1 MEGIKYTHDITEILR
16 RWQHRSQPTLKF
28 IDMDNEVYVVADV
41 IIGKGFAVLRLGVKE
56 VKIPFTVNGKMIFFV
71 GGYEFDDILGI
82 KHLFIATEELYNGDR
97 FTDVNEVE
105 DFINTYETIMVDD
118 RGKEYKVNNAYIDT
132 DPSGNKCLS
141 LLITSDAITPM
152 TFQVEMNSSTN
163 KLVNFELKYIGDGIF
178 KLENNR

>member
-1 MEGIKYTHDITEILR
+1 
-16 RWQHRSQPTLKF
+16 
-28 IDMDNEVYVVADV
+28 MDNEVYVVADV

-141 LLITSDAITPM
+141 LLITSDAITLITSDAITPM

>member
-1 MEGIKYTHDITEILR
+1 MEGIQYTHDITEILR
-16 RWQHRSQPTLKF
+16 KWQHRSQPTLKF
-28 IDMDNEVYVVADV
+28 IDMDNEVYVIADV

-71 GGYEFDDILGI
+71 GGYIFDDILGI
-82 KHLFIATEELYNGDR
+82 EKLFIATEELYNGDK
-97 FTDVNEVE
+97 FADVNEVE

-152 TFQVEMNSSTN
+152 TFQVEMDSSTN

>member
-1 MEGIKYTHDITEILR
+1 MVYR
-16 RWQHRSQPTLKF
+16 F
-28 IDMDNEVYVVADV
+28 I
-41 IIGKGFAVLRLGVKE
+41 IIS
-56 VKIPFTVNGKMIFFV
+56 
-71 GGYEFDDILGI
+71 
-82 KHLFIATEELYNGDR
+82 
-97 FTDVNEVE
+97 NEVE

-118 RGKEYKVNNAYIDT
+118 RGKEYKVNNAYIDS